1 MLVNLSSAQDEQQ
14 LKALYIALGTK
25 VDNYIN
31 SIIQNIIFN
40 VLDHSEKELG
50 ERLYKSTKLN
60 FELQYRLDAY

>member
-31 SIIQNIIFN
+31 SIIQIIIFN
-40 VLDHSEKELG
+40 VLDRSFWKG
-50 ERLYKSTKLN
+50 TW
-60 FELQYRLDAY
+60 

>member
-50 ERLYKSTKLN
+50 KYLYKSTKLN